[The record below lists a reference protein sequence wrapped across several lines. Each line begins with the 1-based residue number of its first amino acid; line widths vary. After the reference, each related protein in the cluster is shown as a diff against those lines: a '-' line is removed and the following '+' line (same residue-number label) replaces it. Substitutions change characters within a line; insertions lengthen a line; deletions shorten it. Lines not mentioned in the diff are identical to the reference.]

1 MKELFMKILITG
13 SRGYIGYN
21 LIQYLNTYAPDI
33 ELIGLDS
40 TFKELTK
47 NFKTK
52 LSYNHPAD
60 IQQINESILEAK
72 LPLDVTHVV
81 HLAGR
86 TGVRAS
92 WDAED
97 LKSYYEANVLSS
109 KRIFGTYRRPPY
121 KKDIPILYATSS
133 SAIELKSPY
142 AMTKAMVEIM
152 APSSAIGMR
161 FFTVYGGEYPRTD
174 MLYGKALRDGIDEL
188 TENKRDFTHV
198 NYVCEAIHALLL
210 YGKSDRIYDIGYGN
224 PKTPKEFLE
233 ELDILPTTVLNS
245 IPIVENFDE
254 SECTQ
259 ADPTEIEKILSR
271 KRLRELNEKINQEQE
286 EAYQG
291 EN

>member
-21 LIQYLNTYAPDI
+21 LIQYLKTHAPDI

-97 LKSYYEANVLSS
+97 LKSYYEANVLSTQ
-109 KRIFGTYRRPPY
+109 RIFKTYTRPPY
-121 KKDIPILYATSS
+121 KTDIPILYATSS
-133 SAIELKSPY
+133 SAIEMKSPY
-142 AMTKAMVEIM
+142 AMTQAMKEAI

-174 MLYGKALRDGIDEL
+174 MLYGKALMDGIDEL
-188 TENKRDFTHV
+188 TENERDFTHIS
-198 NYVCEAIHALLL
+198 YVCESIYALILSTDTTKFS
-210 YGKSDRIYDIGYGN
+210 GRRMDIYDIGTGE
-224 PKTPKEFLE
+224 PKTPKKFLKD
-233 ELDILPTTVLNS
+233 LNILPTYSLES
-245 IPIVENFDE
+245 IPIVENVFE
-254 SECTQ
+254 SQSTK
-259 ADPTEIEKILSR
+259 ADPTEIEKIR
-271 KRLRELNEKINQEQE
+271 KRFL
-286 EAYQG
+286 
-291 EN
+291 